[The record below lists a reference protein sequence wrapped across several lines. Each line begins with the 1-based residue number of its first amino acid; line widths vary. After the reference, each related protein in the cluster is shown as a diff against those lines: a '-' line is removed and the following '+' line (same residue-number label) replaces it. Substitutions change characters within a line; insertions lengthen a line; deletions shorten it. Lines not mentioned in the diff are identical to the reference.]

1 MPWQSL
7 SLIIDAATADELGDS
22 LQQLGALSIS
32 LADPSAGTD
41 QEQALFGEP
50 GSEPDALWN
59 QVQLVAL
66 FEQGADA
73 ALTLRKACAQLNI
86 AVAEKFSVSVVEEQD
101 WVRLTQAQF
110 DPIKISSR
118 LWIVPTWHEAVDK
131 NAINIALD
139 PGVAFGTGS
148 HPTTHLCLQWLDE
161 HIKGGE
167 RILDYGCGSG
177 ILAIAALKL
186 GAASAHGIDID
197 AQAVVAAKSNA
208 QQNNVAASFSLPEK
222 NNQQTYDIVLAN
234 ILSNPLKVLA
244 PLLASYT
251 KAGGMIVLSGILEP
265 QWQEVAAYYQA
276 WFDMAHYSEKDGWAC
291 LSGKK
296 SHTA

>member
-1 MPWQSL
+1 M
-7 SLIIDAATADELGDS
+7 IDAATADALGDA

-32 LADPSAGTD
+32 LEDPSAGTD

-59 QVQLVAL
+59 QCQLVAL
-66 FEQGADA
+66 FEQHADA
-73 ALTLRKACAQLNI
+73 ALILRSACAQLGI
-86 AVAEKFSVSVVEEQD
+86 TTPDKFSISVVEEQD

-110 DPIKISSR
+110 DPIKISPR

-161 HIKGGE
+161 NIKGGE
-167 RILDYGCGSG
+167 TVLDYGCGSG

-186 GAASAHGIDID
+186 GAAAAHGIDID
-197 AQAVVAAKSNA
+197 AQAIVAAKNNA
-208 QQNNVAASFSLPEK
+208 QQNNVPASFSLPEK
-222 NNQQTYDIVLAN
+222 TTQQTYDIVVAN

-244 PLLASYT
+244 PLLASYAKT
-251 KAGGMIVLSGILEP
+251 GGMIVLSGILEP

-276 WFDMAHYSEKDGWAC
+276 WFDMAHYAEKEGWAC
-291 LSGKK
+291 LCGRKI
-296 SHTA
+296 HPA

>member
-7 SLIIDAATADELGDS
+7 SLVIDAATADALGDA

-32 LADPSAGTD
+32 LEDPSAGTD

-59 QVQLVAL
+59 QCQLVAL
-66 FEQGADA
+66 FEQQANVGSI
-73 ALTLRKACAQLNI
+73 LREACSQLDI
-86 AVAEKFSVSVVEEQD
+86 TAPEKFSVSVVEEQD

-110 DPIKISSR
+110 DPIKISPR

-167 RILDYGCGSG
+167 SLLDYGCGSG

-197 AQAVVAAKSNA
+197 AQAVVAAKNNA
-208 QQNNVAASFSLPEK
+208 QQNNVAASFSLPDK
-222 NNQQTYDIVLAN
+222 SMQQTYDIVVAN
-234 ILSNPLKVLA
+234 ILSNPLKALA

-251 KAGGMIVLSGILEP
+251 RAGGMIILSGILQP
-265 QWQEVAAYYQA
+265 QWQEVTTYYQA
-276 WFDMAHYSEKDGWAC
+276 WFDMAHYAEKDGWAC
-291 LSGKK
+291 LSGRK
-296 SHTA
+296 TLT